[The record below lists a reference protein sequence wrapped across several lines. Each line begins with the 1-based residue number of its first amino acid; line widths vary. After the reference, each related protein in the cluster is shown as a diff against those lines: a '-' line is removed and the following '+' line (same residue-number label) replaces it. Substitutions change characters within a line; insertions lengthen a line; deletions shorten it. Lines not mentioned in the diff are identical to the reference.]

1 VEKTFQNLLKLLLI
15 LNLTALFV
23 LLFHSHNTAQVVSIQ
38 KKKKIFENNISD
50 IAERYVGIPYKFG
63 GDLEKSKALDN
74 SNLFCLI
81 YEKAAKGAGL
91 RFKRYMP
98 IKELFRNTVK
108 VQQDE
113 LRNGDLMV
121 LNDGHAAMIYKFEN
135 RDIFHLV
142 YASLKRQQVISFNS
156 KNIVY
161 EVYWLK
167 NLKGF
172 YRLTA
177 DMVYPADQ
185 R

>member
-1 VEKTFQNLLKLLLI
+1 MKKTFETLLKLLFI

-23 LLFHSHNTAQVVSIQ
+23 LFFHSSNTAQVVSIQ
-38 KKKKIFENNISD
+38 KKKKVFENNISD

-63 GDLEKSKALDN
+63 GDLENSRALDN

-81 YEKAAKGAGL
+81 YEKAAERAGL
-91 RFKRYMP
+91 RFKGYMP
-98 IKELFRNTVK
+98 MKELFRNTVR
-108 VQQDE
+108 VQQDD

-121 LNDGHAAMIYKFEN
+121 LNNGHAAMIYKIEN
-135 RDIFHLV
+135 REMFHLI

-167 NLKGF
+167 NLEGF
-172 YRLTA
+172 YRLA
-177 DMVYPADQ
+177 DDMVVPADD
-185 R
+185 